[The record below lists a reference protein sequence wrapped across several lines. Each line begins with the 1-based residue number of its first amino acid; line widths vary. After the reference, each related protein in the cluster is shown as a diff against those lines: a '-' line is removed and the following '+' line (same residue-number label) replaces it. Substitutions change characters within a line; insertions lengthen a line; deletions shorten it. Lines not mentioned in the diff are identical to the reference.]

1 MAGHLP
7 FQASTT
13 TATRYRTCCTLH
25 TRRNQTRCR
34 DTPASPFPF
43 LALVRSAFCAT
54 GFALILRPATVV
66 CAHHIKAEGG
76 EGASVRHCACMCL
89 RAVKHPDGG
98 AHARLLR
105 SVVPATAASW
115 WARRRFFPIRKE
127 ERAGVENGG
136 REACE
141 AERIEF
147 AVDWCQHWET
157 QHDGGCVCGL
167 RPGCPAPVSDRA
179 TCCTDRIDSDGS
191 ALVCVCIGDTCS
203 GASG

>member
-1 MAGHLP
+1 MRGCVLCAQCCERDTRQRDRRDPCAAGEEAMAGHLP

-13 TATRYRTCCTLH
+13 TATRYRTCCTRH

-76 EGASVRHCACMCL
+76 EGASVRHCACVCL

-115 WARRRFFPIRKE
+115 WARRRFERGKSHGGKWRERSLRSGKTRKD
-127 ERAGVENGG
+127 R
-136 REACE
+136 
-141 AERIEF
+141 
-147 AVDWCQHWET
+147 
-157 QHDGGCVCGL
+157 VC
-167 RPGCPAPVSDRA
+167 R
-179 TCCTDRIDSDGS
+179 
-191 ALVCVCIGDTCS
+191 
-203 GASG
+203 

>member
-1 MAGHLP
+1 MRSRGGGDGRTPAISGVD
-7 FQASTT
+7 Q
-13 TATRYRTCCTLH
+13 TATRYRTRCTLH

-66 CAHHIKAEGG
+66 CAHHIKVEGG
-76 EGASVRHCACMCL
+76 EGASVRYCACMCL

-115 WARRRFFPIRKE
+115 WARRRFLPIYKERGKSRGGNAGKEREGRKQKQKTTE
-127 ERAGVENGG
+127 MPRM
-136 REACE
+136 
-141 AERIEF
+141 
-147 AVDWCQHWET
+147 
-157 QHDGGCVCGL
+157 
-167 RPGCPAPVSDRA
+167 
-179 TCCTDRIDSDGS
+179 
-191 ALVCVCIGDTCS
+191 
-203 GASG
+203 

>member
-13 TATRYRTCCTLH
+13 TATRYRTCCTRH

-89 RAVKHPDGG
+89 RAVKHPEEG

-105 SVVPATAASW
+105 SEVPATAASW
-115 WARRRFFPIRKE
+115 WARRRFLPIYR
-127 ERAGVENGG
+127 
-136 REACE
+136 
-141 AERIEF
+141 
-147 AVDWCQHWET
+147 
-157 QHDGGCVCGL
+157 
-167 RPGCPAPVSDRA
+167 
-179 TCCTDRIDSDGS
+179 
-191 ALVCVCIGDTCS
+191 
-203 GASG
+203 

>member
-1 MAGHLP
+1 MRGCVLCAQCCERDTRQRDRRDPCAAGEEAMAGHLP

-13 TATRYRTCCTLH
+13 TATRYRTCCTRH

-76 EGASVRHCACMCL
+76 KGASVRHCACVCL
-89 RAVKHPDGG
+89 RAMKHPDRG

-127 ERAGVENGG
+127 ERAAVEM
-136 REACE
+136 RERRGKEGNKNKKQPRCPDGL
-141 AERIEF
+141 
-147 AVDWCQHWET
+147 AVCF
-157 QHDGGCVCGL
+157 
-167 RPGCPAPVSDRA
+167 S
-179 TCCTDRIDSDGS
+179 
-191 ALVCVCIGDTCS
+191 LVCMT
-203 GASG
+203 ART